1 MKTGL
6 VALMLLVPLSASAAD
21 KAKLR
26 ASLRLAHAKA
36 YSVSE
41 LLLSVEKPYTVACK
55 DEKSFTTL
63 MMIDMTLLF
72 ALETKRSIAAALAA
86 ASAAVARDAAAHESA
101 LDLVNELASIPGSA
115 AKVAEPAKRCAEFI
129 GAKDDAATEAAPDGR
144 DDMLWSAARMHAG
157 MNVTRLAQ
165 FDVADDLKA
174 ARALVEK
181 TKLP

>member
-1 MKTGL
+1 MKHL
-6 VALMLLVPLSASAAD
+6 ILAALLFAPLSARAAD
-21 KAKLR
+21 VAKLR

-41 LLLSVEKPYTVACK
+41 LLLSVEKPYTIACK
-55 DEKSFTTL
+55 DERSFTTL

-72 ALETKRSIAAALAA
+72 AFETKRSIAGDLAAAA
-86 ASAAVARDAAAHESA
+86 ASAARDAAAHESA

-129 GAKDDAATEAAPDGR
+129 RAKDDAATEAAPDGR
-144 DDMLWSAARMHAG
+144 DDMLWSGARLHAG
-157 MNVTRLAQ
+157 MIVTRLTQ
-165 FDVADDLKA
+165 FDVAAELKA

-181 TKLP
+181 TKKP